1 MLVRNSKDVR
11 SKLLVRLV
19 DERVWEA
26 IEVVDP
32 QAEVPVR
39 PAELVLNEQVADSLE
54 LREESFCN
62 ASAGVFGVVDS
73 RVTKLGLGFRMKP
86 VAHEMRAL
94 TLAKASLPGTM
105 ATLPERAS
113 SRLELAS

>member
-1 MLVRNSKDVR
+1 MLVRNSKNLR
-11 SKLLVRLV
+11 SKLIVRLI
-19 DERVWEA
+19 DERVGEA

-39 PAELVLNEQVADSLE
+39 PAVLVLNEQVADTLK
-54 LREESFCN
+54 LREECFCN
-62 ASAGVFGVVDS
+62 ASAGVFSVVDS
-73 RVTKLGLGFRMKP
+73 RVTELSLGFWMKP

-105 ATLPERAS
+105 ATFPERAS

>member
-1 MLVRNSKDVR
+1 MRNSKDLR

-39 PAELVLNEQVADSLE
+39 PAELVLNEQVADPLK
-54 LREESFCN
+54 LGEERFCN
-62 ASAGVFGVVDS
+62 ASAGVFSVVDS
-73 RVTKLGLGFRMKP
+73 RVTKLCLGFRMKP
-86 VAHEMRAL
+86 VAHERRAF

-105 ATLPERAS
+105 AILPERAS
-113 SRLELAS
+113 SRLDLAS